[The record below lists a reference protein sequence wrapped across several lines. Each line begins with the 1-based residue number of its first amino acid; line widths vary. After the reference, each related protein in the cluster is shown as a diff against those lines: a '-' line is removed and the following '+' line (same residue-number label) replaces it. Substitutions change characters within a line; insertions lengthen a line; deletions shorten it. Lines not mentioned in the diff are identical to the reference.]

1 MATLQIQQS
10 TDFTASSVQFENPR
24 KNKHGGKV
32 VYLNNV
38 NGSKLRIQ
46 LPKMKAPFGLS
57 NFVDEKKGTP
67 SYSIDLAF
75 EDDGKDGPI
84 NNFRKQ
90 LEALDKMVVEFVAKN
105 SKELLGREM
114 KIQTIEDALLY
125 KPLVRPPSKEGY
137 AHTLHLKV
145 LQDEK
150 SGKFVPEAYS
160 LKKKKMDLSEIEKQS
175 RLICIA
181 DIASI
186 YFINGK
192 FGVSFR
198 LQQCLVYPSETLKPF
213 AFVGVEDDIQAASE
227 DEEAPADEAE
237 DEDVDD
243 QQETGSENSDV

>member
-10 TDFTASSVQFENPR
+10 TDFSASSVQIDTPR

-75 EDDGKDGPI
+75 EDDGADGPI
-84 NNFRKQ
+84 NLFRKQ

-150 SGKFVPEAYS
+150 TGKFVPEAYN
-160 LKKKKMDLSEIEKQS
+160 LKKKKVDLADIEKQS
-175 RLICIA
+175 RMICIA

-213 AFVGVEDDIQAASE
+213 AFVGVEDDIQNDTEEETEAQDAEGEE
-227 DEEAPADEAE
+227 DQVDE
-237 DEDVDD
+237 DD
-243 QQETGSENSDV
+243 QQETGSDV